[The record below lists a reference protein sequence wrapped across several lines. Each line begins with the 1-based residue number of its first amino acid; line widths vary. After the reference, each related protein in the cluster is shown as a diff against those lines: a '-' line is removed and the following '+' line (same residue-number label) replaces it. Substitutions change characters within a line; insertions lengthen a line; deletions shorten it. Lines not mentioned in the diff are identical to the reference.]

1 MSNSGRLPI
10 ISAKRTLS
18 AEKRYA
24 GEDTRSQPKSW
35 VNASIKG
42 YWDFS
47 SQRTTKDEDFRTY
60 REFVDISYVV
70 AIVLN
75 FEERKA
81 KDPKDPK
88 DVMHTGTEI
97 FKKKKKK
104 KTWCSSGPPAEGL
117 GALLQSLPA
126 GAGARKQG
134 RARRGGS
141 WR

>member
-1 MSNSGRLPI
+1 MSNSGRLPF
-10 ISAKRTLS
+10 ISAKRALS

-47 SQRTTKDEDFRTY
+47 SQRTAKDEYFRTY

-70 AIVLN
+70 LIFAK
-75 FEERKA
+75 RKA

-88 DVMHTGTEI
+88 GVL
-97 FKKKKKK
+97 F
-104 KTWCSSGPPAEGL
+104 SGPPAGGL

-126 GAGARKQG
+126 EAGTRKQG
-134 RARRGGS
+134 RARRGES